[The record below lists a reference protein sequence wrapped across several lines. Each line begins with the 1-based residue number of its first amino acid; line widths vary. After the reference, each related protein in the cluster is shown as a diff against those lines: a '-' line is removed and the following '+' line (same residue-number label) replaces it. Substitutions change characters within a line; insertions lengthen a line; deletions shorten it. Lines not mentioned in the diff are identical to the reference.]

1 MEVVPVAIGC
11 IHAIAHLRIYLPKD
25 LTSVDARNGVKKAV
39 DEVAKRFPD
48 GLALLDPIENM
59 GIKDDSFK
67 KLLRVSPACS
77 YFYYLS

>member
-1 MEVVPVAIGC
+1 
-11 IHAIAHLRIYLPKD
+11 
-25 LTSVDARNGVKKAV
+25 VKKAL

-67 KLLRVSPACS
+67 KLLRVSPACP